1 MTSKRRLDFFIR
13 KLKWIDAINLAL
25 GKDHFTAHVAI
36 VIARHMNSDTGETFV
51 GRETIADLIGGHVR
65 TVELSIQKLED
76 LGFLEVRRA
85 RGRGHVNTYTFT
97 FPEKAVSTPPISTD
111 TTASP
116 SVTKRNETSRR
127 DATEKAVPAELKGGE
142 SDLKRRSPDR
152 PNLIDITLSKK
163 TLDNSIEENAAA
175 APSAAPRPQQV
186 AAPPAPK
193 RMSGQDRPKT
203 FKNRG
208 QFEQRIA
215 ELITEAGGD
224 GWDVLMSLDDVR
236 VAALYRRLKNGVL
249 TQQEINEVCTDHRRR
264 AAINTAATA

>member
-13 KLKWIDAINLAL
+13 KLKWIDAISLAL

-36 VIARHMNSDTGETFV
+36 VIAQHMNSDLGETFV

-65 TVELSIQKLED
+65 TIELSIQKLEAM
-76 LGFLEVRRA
+76 GFLSVQRA

-97 FPEKAVSTPPISTD
+97 FPEKAVSTPPFDEAFSKPKK
-111 TTASP
+111 A
-116 SVTKRNETSRR
+116 
-127 DATEKAVPAELKGGE
+127 EKAVPTPPFYEQEKAVSDDLKGGE
-142 SDLKRRSPDR
+142 AGSKRRCGDR

-163 TLDNSIEENAAA
+163 TLENSIEENAAA
-175 APSAAPRPQQV
+175 ASSATPRPQQV
-186 AAPPAPK
+186 APPPTPK

-215 ELITEAGGD
+215 ELINEAGGD
-224 GWDVLMSLDDVR
+224 GWDVLMSLDEVR
-236 VAALYRRLKNGVL
+236 VAALCRRLKNGVL
-249 TQQEINEVCTDHRRR
+249 TQQEINEVCVAYRRSAGKV
-264 AAINTAATA
+264 AAS